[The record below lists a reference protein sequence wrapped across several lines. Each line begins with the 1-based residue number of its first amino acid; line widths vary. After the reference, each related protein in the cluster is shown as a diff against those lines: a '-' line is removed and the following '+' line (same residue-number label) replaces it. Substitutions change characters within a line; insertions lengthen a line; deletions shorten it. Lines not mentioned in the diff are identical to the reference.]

1 MYKKNFKKTT
11 TTATLQSAKIVLAK
25 TSRSSHSLAPQNYSA
40 IIVLDSTMSVYVRP
54 LSSSQHY
61 SGVKEVYVSPFELA
75 SYDIVLVT
83 YETLKTEVY
92 HATSHES
99 Q

>member
-1 MYKKNFKKTT
+1 MEILAPRNYP
-11 TTATLQSAKIVLAK
+11 ATLYMV
-25 TSRSSHSLAPQNYSA
+25 
-40 IIVLDSTMSVYVRP
+40 VYVLP